1 MAEKKRTSITLDKD
15 VFRFLK
21 QSKLN
26 QSGLINDL
34 VKEYRDGQ
42 DQQTAAL
49 ELRYE
54 HMIDEAEQ
62 LEERANE
69 KRRKAEEI
77 KKLLD
82 EAKQTQREEL
92 QEAIEGVRN
101 IRKHKRS
108 PDNTAVEKWAE
119 HADMEP
125 EELLQY
131 V

>member
-92 QEAIEGVRN
+92 KEAIEGVRN

-108 PDNTAVEKWAE
+108 PDNDAVEKWAK

>member
-62 LEERANE
+62 LEERAKE

-108 PDNTAVEKWAE
+108 PNNAAVEKWAD

-125 EELLQY
+125 EELLQH

>member
-1 MAEKKRTSITLDKD
+1 MSDKKRTSITLDKD
-15 VFRFLK
+15 VFQYLK

-92 QEAIEGVRN
+92 QEAVEGVRN

-108 PDNTAVEKWAE
+108 PNNKAVEKWAD
-119 HADMEP
+119 HAGMDA
-125 EELLQY
+125 EELLQH

>member
-1 MAEKKRTSITLDKD
+1 MSDKKRTSITLDKD
-15 VFRFLK
+15 VFRYLK
-21 QSKLN
+21 QSELN
-26 QSGLINDL
+26 QSGLINEL

-54 HMIDEAEQ
+54 HMINEADE

-69 KRRKAEEI
+69 KRRQAEEI
-77 KKLLD
+77 KKLID
-82 EAKQTQREEL
+82 EAKETQRVEL
-92 QEAIEGVRN
+92 QQAVEGVRN

-108 PDNTAVEKWAE
+108 PDNDAVQKWAK

-125 EELLQY
+125 EELLQH

>member
-108 PDNTAVEKWAE
+108 PDNTAVEKWAK

-125 EELLQY
+125 EELLQH

>member
-1 MAEKKRTSITLDKD
+1 MSDKKRTSITLDKD
-15 VFRFLK
+15 VFRYLK
-21 QSKLN
+21 QSELN
-26 QSGLINDL
+26 QSGLINEL

-54 HMIDEAEQ
+54 HMIDEAEE

-69 KRRKAEEI
+69 KRRQAKEI

-101 IRKHKRS
+101 IRKHARS
-108 PDNTAVEKWAE
+108 PNNDAVEKWAN

-125 EELLQY
+125 EELLQH

>member
-15 VFRFLK
+15 VFRYLK

-82 EAKQTQREEL
+82 EAEQTQREEL
-92 QEAIEGVRN
+92 KEAIEGVRN

-108 PDNTAVEKWAE
+108 PDNTAVEKWAK

-125 EELLQY
+125 EELLQH